1 MLIKDSITTIVPVL
15 LQHDRLYA
23 LNETLSRIP
32 SGNNI
37 VIVDGGDHD
46 LLPLIDQSNVKKL
59 IYREQNL
66 GQWETRREGLSHVDT
81 EYVHFLDA
89 DDYLSED
96 AYDAPGGHDMY
107 QLIPRVFNGSVV
119 VDELSRAFL
128 TACSCQIFRTKMARD
143 VMESFTVG
151 RHNYNECFFFMLQ
164 AFSLGYRDFIHHD
177 SSVQRLM
184 ISGEM
189 FKDVPL
195 PEELKRKIRPLLT
208 QDFHTVL
215 DYHVYRYFSDRS
227 NHLRK
232 ALQ

>member
-15 LQHDRLYA
+15 LQQDRVFA

-32 SGNNI
+32 SDNNI
-37 VIVDGGDHD
+37 VIVDSGDPD
-46 LLPLIDQSNVKKL
+46 LLPLIDQNNVKKI
-59 IYREQNL
+59 IYRENNV
-66 GQWETRREGLSHVDT
+66 GQWLTRKEGLSHVTT

-96 AYDAPGGHDMY
+96 AYDALGGHDMY
-107 QLIPRVFNGSVV
+107 QLIPRVFNGSIV
-119 VDELSRAFL
+119 VDELSRSFL

-164 AFSLGYRDFIHHD
+164 AFALGYRDFVHHD

-189 FKDVPL
+189 FKDVTP
-195 PEELKRKIRPLLT
+195 PDDLKRKVRLLLS
-208 QDFHTVL
+208 QDFRVVL
-215 DYHVYRYFSDRS
+215 DYHVYRYFNDRS

-232 ALQ
+232 VLR